1 MKKHDL
7 VKVKHVLTL
16 NGATF
21 VSMEANA
28 LHGHKVYT
36 KASHWHAIL
45 KIHLEYVIDNSKP
58 LSKKLIYVKCF
69 KKICFFAMSKNL
81 GNL

>member
-69 KKICFFAMSKNL
+69 KKICFFATSKNL